1 MHPGHDWLE
10 WTLVMVMVTV
20 SALSSLTIL
29 SGALA
34 GEGQAPPAA
43 AAIRYFQYW
52 VEYGDKAARPGG
64 YQSFSVELGSGRLK
78 VFGPVRG
85 VNFCGPVD
93 ESVLRELSTLVAG
106 LDLRGWEGALPEN
119 SSRDAFDLRREHGEK
134 NCVWMMTIVFG
145 ENESGNAPPRLKLAG
160 MDDGRAAKRL
170 QAEATL
176 THFFTAQA
184 ERIQAATPRHVENM
198 GYRSGSGENAV
209 WYGLSAEEG
218 KVRLERDRWGARNE
232 YKSESEYVHM
242 DILSRLDAW
251 IRDYELDTWH
261 RFEGADFDSAAAS
274 AFELHLEFDTLR
286 EIRVRG
292 NTDRPGGTPPRFAE
306 ADKALR
312 KLLDDA
318 LGGDAAGSFEAEN
331 LGPIQEFSFSTGGM
345 SADSFIRYELYRRLD
360 AGGPRMVLRRQRGV
374 RGEAEEA
381 ILDKS
386 TLEDLAAFIQEL
398 KLSAWNG
405 FSKSARDVLDGSS
418 FGLHIRFAD
427 GTVIAASGNNA
438 WPPEY
443 GKRVEALFQYLDG
456 LLEPKAR

>member
-1 MHPGHDWLE
+1 MRLI
-10 WTLVMVMVTV
+10 L
-20 SALSSLTIL
+20 SALLTLLTPSL
-29 SGALA
+29 ALA
-34 GEGQAPPAA
+34 AEGEAAPAA
-43 AAIRYFQYW
+43 PAIRYFQYW
-52 VEYGDKAARPGG
+52 VEYGDKAARPGE
-64 YQSFSVELGSGRLK
+64 YQSFSVELSSGRLN
-78 VFGPVRG
+78 VFGPARG
-85 VNFCGPVD
+85 VKFGGPVD

-119 SSRDAFDLRREHGEK
+119 SSRDVFDLRREHGEK
-134 NCVWMMTIVFG
+134 NCVWMMTIVFS
-145 ENESGNAPPRLKLAG
+145 EDESGNGPERLKLAG
-160 MDDGRAAKRL
+160 MDDGRASKRL
-170 QAEATL
+170 QAEAAL
-176 THFFTAQA
+176 THFFVAQA
-184 ERIQAATPRHVENM
+184 ERARAVTPRHIEHM
-198 GYRSGSGENAV
+198 GYSAMSGENAV
-209 WYGLSAEEG
+209 WYGLSVEEG
-218 KVRLERDRWGARNE
+218 KVRLQRDRWGGRNE
-232 YKSESEYVHM
+232 YKSESEYVHA

-251 IRDYELDTWH
+251 IRDYELDKWH
-261 RFEGADFDSAAAS
+261 GFRGADFDSAAAS

-286 EIRVRG
+286 EIWASG
-292 NTDRPGGTPPRFAE
+292 NTDRPGGVPPRFAE

-374 RGEAEEA
+374 CGEPEEA

-405 FSKSARDVLDGSS
+405 FSKSARDVLDGAS
-418 FGLHIRFAD
+418 FGLHIRFVD

-438 WPPEY
+438 WPSEY
-443 GKRVEALFQYLDG
+443 GKRKEALFQYLDG
-456 LLEPKAR
+456 LLDVKERWKKESGSL